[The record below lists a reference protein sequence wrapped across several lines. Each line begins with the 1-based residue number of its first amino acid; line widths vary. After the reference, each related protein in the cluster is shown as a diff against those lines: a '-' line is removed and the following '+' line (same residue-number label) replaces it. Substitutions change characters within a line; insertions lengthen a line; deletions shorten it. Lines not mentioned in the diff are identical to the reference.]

1 VVIVKP
7 LPPSQPF
14 VAVSAESIEIVLQN
28 IGMGHRMSRAELD
41 EIVSEVG
48 GDVTIPFDG
57 ERENVISAN
66 QMFDLI
72 HWEDSQMAAIQR
84 A

>member
-1 VVIVKP
+1 MKP

-14 VAVSAESIEIVLQN
+14 VAVSAESIEIVLNN

-66 QMFDLI
+66 SLFSLL
-72 HWEDSQMAAIQR
+72 HCEDSQMAAVQR